1 MTPGDEGLREE
12 GAKALEAL
20 KEKTEDHSEEEMAA
34 KAAAT
39 EEAKSPPETAEELA
53 KALSKLTEQDV
64 LRELGPKTN
73 PEPEPTPE
81 EAEGIREKKKAR
93 ISQIMSGGILNE
105 RLQAIYDRS
114 VPKGYRGKFVKDSDD
129 YIIRYGNLGFLFQ
142 YSAGA
147 AGLHETSD
155 GRIRAGDLVL
165 MTIPEEDY
173 SILDEVRTEKVKQ
186 KLSAGRDEYHRQMQG
201 SGQEDSITDESDTQI
216 SK

>member
-1 MTPGDEGLREE
+1 MADSEEALREE

-20 KEKTEDHSEEEMAA
+20 REKTGEHTEEEMAA
-34 KAAAT
+34 RAAGVEASAETDKA
-39 EEAKSPPETAEELA
+39 EEAVDVAVEV
-53 KALSKLTEQDV
+53 EQKVRD
-64 LRELGPKTN
+64 
-73 PEPEPTPE
+73 PEPTPE
-81 EAEGIREKKKAR
+81 EAEEIRRKKKAR

-114 VPKGYRGKFVKDSDD
+114 VPRGYRGKFVKDSDD
-129 YIIRYGNLGFLFQ
+129 YIIRYGNLGFVFQ
-142 YSAGA
+142 YSEEA

-186 KLSAGRDEYHRQMQG
+186 KLSAGRDEYHRQMQS
-201 SGQEDSITDESDTQI
+201 SGQEGSIIDESDTQI
-216 SK
+216 ST

>member
-20 KEKTEDHSEEEMAA
+20 QEKTEDHSEEEMAA

-39 EEAKSPPETAEELA
+39 EDT
-53 KALSKLTEQDV
+53 TEPVDEVEQEV
-64 LRELGPKTN
+64 LRELGPKTR
-73 PEPEPTPE
+73 PIEEPTPE
-81 EAEGIREKKKAR
+81 EAEEIREKKKAR

-129 YIIRYGNLGFLFQ
+129 YIIRYGNLGFLFH
-142 YSAGA
+142 YSEEA

-173 SILDEVRTEKVKQ
+173 SILEEVRTEKVKQ
-186 KLSAGRDEYHRQMQG
+186 KLSAGRDEYHRQMQS
-201 SGQEDSITDESDTQI
+201 SGQEGSIIDESDTQI
-216 SK
+216 ST